1 MFKTLKTPIK
11 IILNRVL
18 GLSDQVAS
26 SNAESSIILRDELF
40 DFLKECGWS
49 NEEFDFELLK
59 IIDGSWDYHVN

>member
-1 MFKTLKTPIK
+1 MKTPIR

-49 NEEFDFELLK
+49 NEEFDCELLK
-59 IIDGSWDYHVN
+59 IIDGNWDYHVN

>member
-1 MFKTLKTPIK
+1 
-11 IILNRVL
+11 VL

-49 NEEFDFELLK
+49 NEEFDCELLK
-59 IIDGSWDYHVN
+59 IIDGNWDYHVN